1 MAVVEDLHAG
11 ELQLHA
17 DGDRHEAADHAG
29 DHGEHEVHRA
39 DVLVVGRIDE
49 AAPPGRG
56 VVLVCRVVVVC
67 AVSRRSHYQFLEPVV
82 IAR

>member
-1 MAVVEDLHAG
+1 
-11 ELQLHA
+11 
-17 DGDRHEAADHAG
+17 
-29 DHGEHEVHRA
+29 
-39 DVLVVGRIDE
+39 
-49 AAPPGRG
+49 